1 GPPPRDDLDQLLQS
15 WHAIHAQRAAAGRD
29 ELIERIARER
39 HSVKATRA
47 AKRWA
52 APISAFRRFDVS
64 PFLRRFVMNR
74 YSPVAASMLLVIAL
88 IALFMPSPKGQVYAQ
103 QEVMVPQG
111 GRLDALDEEGNIL
124 GPCPLKRTDVDVQVS
139 GFFSRVTLT
148 QTYHNPYEKKI
159 EAVYTFPMSHR
170 AAVDRMTMTIGDRV
184 VVGEVKERQ
193 LARQIYEAARAQ
205 GYVASLLEQE
215 RPNIFTQSVANIEPQ
230 AEVVV
235 EISYVEILQIKDGA
249 YSFDF
254 PMVVGPRYIPGAPT
268 TSPSIVPA
276 ELVMRHGLILLG
288 PAKLTV
294 GAAGEV
300 DELGTLQTG
309 KLHALLGAAQ
319 PIKYPSD
326 AWWGRGDQTGGAG
339 QPGLWYRFEA
349 AYADASKEFGELY
362 TDGTAQLNGRWFFI
376 DRKTINEMG
385 AGFAQDTNQVPDAS
399 RITPE
404 PVRPTTRAGHDITV
418 TITIDTG
425 GPGLLDIKSD
435 LHQIVRSDEVMRD
448 DGLVRKVTLA
458 LAKKEAI
465 PNRDFVLSWRQTADT
480 IQEATFIHTSKQH
493 GDYSG
498 GFFTLILQPPDRV
511 EDADVGPRE
520 LIFVMD
526 TSGSMSGFPIEKSK
540 EVITR
545 AIDAMRP
552 ADTFN
557 IITFAG
563 RTAILWGNPRPAT
576 AKNRAEAKAF
586 VESRQGGGGTEMMKA
601 IEAALVQTVGEGPQP
616 LSPWDVANLSA
627 DGRTVT
633 MLLSCGDIDVA
644 KLDVATDEAPAATV
658 RLPND
663 DSLVVPG
670 LEPHVHIRASH
681 MLVTG
686 RWTTWDGRRV
696 LIVDD
701 ARHVDEPAQAKPM
714 RIVLFLT
721 DGYVGNDMGIIN
733 AVKENA
739 HTTRV
744 FSFGIG
750 NSVNRY
756 LLEGMAQ
763 AGRGEVEFV
772 LLETDAD
779 KAVNRFTKRIETP
792 VLTDIELQFS
802 DGLQVTDL
810 LPSPDAVPDLFDVK
824 PLVIHGRYTTPGKG
838 TLTIRGRT
846 GAGPYT
852 RTIDLDLPETQAE
865 HDVIATVWARAKI
878 EAIMNQDLRAA
889 QQNAFPADL
898 QQQIIALGEQF
909 QIMTQYTSFVAVEK
923 SRMTIGGKPVLVAVP
938 IEMPAGVS
946 YEGIFGGVVDR
957 EAEEIFLGARLKTLG
972 GIAAGRGFLHMNT
985 APHEKLRQLRG
996 FASVVS
1002 KTEQPAALPPPLTPP
1017 RPPGPAGGSPVFF
1030 DTRGPG
1036 PSGGF
1041 GGGSGDSRKAGK
1053 SGTVSFPWQGAPTSA
1068 DDAQGLVSNGELRIV
1083 QMPEIIARSIE
1094 APPELQRSILEVI
1107 EALDKPGRRDTDDDE
1122 RAQPLLGDIPLIG
1135 ELFKDASRPVLA
1147 GRTIFAEHVAMG
1159 VADLVKE
1166 GEIDDAKTLAQAL
1179 ADGRPDYEIGVKM
1192 RDALAD
1198 ESLDEAQ
1205 RDATI
1210 AELGE
1215 EARKQ
1220 LEAVIAKA
1228 RREARLRRVLDERL
1242 YEMVV
1247 QPRPAEDRAEDS
1259 PARKDKAARKE
1270 SLRLTVLV
1278 TSVDDETK
1286 QALAEAGLTIEAT
1299 ATSLPMIVGAATVR
1313 DLETLALLDIVR
1325 RIEPTRMDSSID

>member
-1 GPPPRDDLDQLLQS
+1 MTDQSKPPKGPPAGPPPRDDLDRLLQS
-15 WHAIHAQRAAAGRD
+15 WHGIHAQRAAAGRD

-74 YSPVAASMLLVIAL
+74 YSPVAASMLGLIAL
-88 IALFMPSPKGQVYAQ
+88 IALFMPSPQGQVYAQ

-148 QTYHNPYEKKI
+148 QSYHNPYEKKI

-170 AAVDRMTMTIGDRV
+170 AAVDRMIMTIGDRV

-215 RPNIFTQSVANIEPQ
+215 RPNIFTQSIANIEPQ
-230 AEVVV
+230 AEIVV

-254 PMVVGPRYIPGAPT
+254 PMVVGPRYIPGAPM

-276 ELVMRHGLILLG
+276 ELVLRHGLILLG

-300 DELGTLQTG
+300 DELGTLQAG

-326 AWWGRGDQTGGAG
+326 AWWGRGDETGGAG

-349 AYADASKEFGELY
+349 EYCDASKEFGELY

-385 AGFAQDTNQVPDAS
+385 TGFAQDTNQVPDAS

-404 PVRPTTRAGHDITV
+404 PVKPPTRAGHDITIS
-418 TITIDTG
+418 ITIDTG

-448 DGLVRKVTLA
+448 DGLVRKITLA
-458 LAKKEAI
+458 LAKKRAI

-480 IQEATFIHTSKQH
+480 IQEATFIHTSERH

-511 EDADVGPRE
+511 EDADVAPRE

-540 EVITR
+540 EVMTR

-563 RTAILWGNPRPAT
+563 RTAILWDTPRPAT
-576 AKNRAEAKAF
+576 AENRAEAKTF

-616 LSPWDVANLSA
+616 LNPWDVANLSA

-633 MLLSCGDIDVA
+633 MLLSCGDISEM
-644 KLDVATDEAPAATV
+644 LPAESDDHELTV
-658 RLPND
+658 TIDLRNGGTMLVRRLQMH
-663 DSLVVPG
+663 L
-670 LEPHVHIRASH
+670 HVRPSW

-686 RWTTWDGRRV
+686 RWVTQDGRRV
-696 LIVDD
+696 FIVDE

-721 DGYVGNDMGIIN
+721 DGKVGN
-733 AVKENA
+733 
-739 HTTRV
+739 
-744 FSFGIG
+744 
-750 NSVNRY
+750 
-756 LLEGMAQ
+756 
-763 AGRGEVEFV
+763 
-772 LLETDAD
+772 
-779 KAVNRFTKRIETP
+779 
-792 VLTDIELQFS
+792 
-802 DGLQVTDL
+802 
-810 LPSPDAVPDLFDVK
+810 
-824 PLVIHGRYTTPGKG
+824 
-838 TLTIRGRT
+838 
-846 GAGPYT
+846 
-852 RTIDLDLPETQAE
+852 
-865 HDVIATVWARAKI
+865 
-878 EAIMNQDLRAA
+878 
-889 QQNAFPADL
+889 
-898 QQQIIALGEQF
+898 
-909 QIMTQYTSFVAVEK
+909 
-923 SRMTIGGKPVLVAVP
+923 
-938 IEMPAGVS
+938 
-946 YEGIFGGVVDR
+946 
-957 EAEEIFLGARLKTLG
+957 
-972 GIAAGRGFLHMNT
+972 
-985 APHEKLRQLRG
+985 
-996 FASVVS
+996 
-1002 KTEQPAALPPPLTPP
+1002 
-1017 RPPGPAGGSPVFF
+1017 
-1030 DTRGPG
+1030 
-1036 PSGGF
+1036 
-1041 GGGSGDSRKAGK
+1041 
-1053 SGTVSFPWQGAPTSA
+1053 
-1068 DDAQGLVSNGELRIV
+1068 
-1083 QMPEIIARSIE
+1083 
-1094 APPELQRSILEVI
+1094 
-1107 EALDKPGRRDTDDDE
+1107 
-1122 RAQPLLGDIPLIG
+1122 
-1135 ELFKDASRPVLA
+1135 
-1147 GRTIFAEHVAMG
+1147 
-1159 VADLVKE
+1159 
-1166 GEIDDAKTLAQAL
+1166 
-1179 ADGRPDYEIGVKM
+1179 
-1192 RDALAD
+1192 
-1198 ESLDEAQ
+1198 
-1205 RDATI
+1205 
-1210 AELGE
+1210 
-1215 EARKQ
+1215 
-1220 LEAVIAKA
+1220 
-1228 RREARLRRVLDERL
+1228 
-1242 YEMVV
+1242 
-1247 QPRPAEDRAEDS
+1247 
-1259 PARKDKAARKE
+1259 
-1270 SLRLTVLV
+1270 
-1278 TSVDDETK
+1278 
-1286 QALAEAGLTIEAT
+1286 
-1299 ATSLPMIVGAATVR
+1299 
-1313 DLETLALLDIVR
+1313 
-1325 RIEPTRMDSSID
+1325 